1 LKIKLNRNII
11 GVYIGNTIKI
21 KHRGKVNNMSKIIK
35 WGIMGTGTIANS
47 FVQGL
52 KVLEDSELYAVAS
65 RSKEK
70 AEDFGKKFGAVK
82 MYGSYE
88 ELVSDKEIDII
99 YIATPNTAHKDSIVL
114 CLNNEKSV
122 LCEKPFT
129 INAKETEEV
138 IKLAREKKLFLME
151 AMWSRYFPVMGKVHE
166 WLDSGVLGDLRMIT
180 ADFGFR
186 REGPSEERKV
196 SPNRGGGALLDV
208 GVYPISFA
216 SWIFGKY
223 PIQITGLTSLYD
235 TGVDQQSSMLLGYDK
250 GEMAVLSCAINTPT
264 PKEARIIGNKGSIY
278 IPDFSRATKATLSII
293 GEEPVNA
300 EVALEGNGYN
310 YEAAEAV
317 KCLREGKLESDI
329 MPLDESLAIIKIMD
343 ELRAQWGLKYPTEV

>member
-1 LKIKLNRNII
+1 
-11 GVYIGNTIKI
+11 
-21 KHRGKVNNMSKIIK
+21 MSKLIR

-47 FVQGL
+47 FVKGL
-52 KVLEDSELYAVAS
+52 SALEGAELYAVAS

-70 AEDFGKKFGAVK
+70 AEDFGKKYDAIK
-82 MYGSYE
+82 IYDSYE
-88 ELVSDKEIDII
+88 QLVKDKDIDII
-99 YIATPNTAHKDSIVL
+99 YIATPNTSHKDNILL
-114 CLNNEKSV
+114 CLNNEKPV

-129 INAKETEEV
+129 INAKEAGEV
-138 IKLAREKKLFLME
+138 ISLAREKKLFLME
-151 AMWSRYFPVMGKVHE
+151 AMWSRFFPIMKKINE
-166 WLDSGVLGDLRMIT
+166 WLNDGVIGDLRMVT

-216 SWIFGKY
+216 STVFGKY
-223 PIQITGLTSLYD
+223 PKQITGITSLYD

-293 GEEPVNA
+293 GEEA
-300 EVALEGNGYN
+300 IDIEVPLEGNGYN
-310 YEAAEAV
+310 YEAAAAMD
-317 KCLREGKLESDI
+317 CLRERKIESDI
-329 MPLDESLAIIKIMD
+329 MPLDETLSIIKIMD
-343 ELRAQWGLKYPTEV
+343 ELRRQWGLKYPNES